1 MYNQK
6 LAGAILEKLNEMF
19 PTPTSS
25 DDLWEFQV
33 KGFADVAKSE
43 WLVVIDALL
52 GMGQVRGV
60 PLRDGSHLQN
70 AADLKL
76 TGQGR
81 EELRRT
87 QATTSFGA
95 SSVVRD
101 DLVFLTHATKDQ
113 TLAIF
118 LKNLIENSVPGADVF
133 VSSDTEDLRPGDEWV
148 RRIRENLR
156 AARVLLVLASE
167 RALARPWV
175 WYEAGSAWSRRIRM
189 IPCCIGKIRK
199 NNLSALFSSYR
210 ALNLDEASD
219 FSSLLTELGRELR
232 LEVQLPEVVGI
243 VLELKGLDQKA
254 HAADALAGM
263 SPEEVQ
269 LGLTL

>member
-156 AARVLLVLASE
+156 A
-167 RALARPWV
+167 
-175 WYEAGSAWSRRIRM
+175 GSSVGVVR
-189 IPCCIGKIRK
+189 G
-199 NNLSALFSSYR
+199 
-210 ALNLDEASD
+210 
-219 FSSLLTELGRELR
+219 GVR
-232 LEVQLPEVVGI
+232 LEPRDPYDS
-243 VLELKGLDQKA
+243 VLHRENPQKHSLGSLFFLSGLE
-254 HAADALAGM
+254 
-263 SPEEVQ
+263 P
-269 LGLTL
+269 